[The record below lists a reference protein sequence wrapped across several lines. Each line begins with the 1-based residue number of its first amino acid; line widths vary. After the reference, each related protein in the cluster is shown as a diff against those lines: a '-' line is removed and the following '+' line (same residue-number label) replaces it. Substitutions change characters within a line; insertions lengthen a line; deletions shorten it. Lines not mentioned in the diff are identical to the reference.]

1 MIYIYQQ
8 GKIEEKKGTVYEA
21 DLRMNL
27 LLNVCIM
34 IGFKKL
40 DIFWDI
46 FSCLCIRAI
55 FQS

>member
-40 DIFWDI
+40 DIF
-46 FSCLCIRAI
+46 
-55 FQS
+55 